1 MTDSERIAAIERA
14 PSLAVARRIAL
25 ESRPGFEQA
34 LFDQLRRTLGTNI
47 ATASH
52 IARVGEAFADGRAAW
67 GHRFRAVRHR
77 LSHRWLASANEYLR
91 AEQATVDPVDGA
103 SMAVGAIDSF
113 ARAGRVARA
122 LREGRRIV
130 TVLRA
135 AARDLDAGRAALNLG
150 NALLWHERVVEAVP
164 VLREAAELLA
174 DAPVEQ
180 AGAWL
185 GLSTAQIDNGTSRD
199 VREPAERAHQAFTE
213 MGMEHY
219 ASIAE
224 QNLAVADLM
233 AGRLDEALERL
244 LRLKASL
251 PATSEEAARNEQHI
265 GETYLRLNM
274 PVESQLAFRDAL
286 GTAAMARLPYSQAQ
300 CHLGLAQAYF
310 ALDRPEAGFASAM
323 KSRSLFNRV
332 GNRAGAALA
341 RAVGTLGSEPL
352 DHDALERIVDELE
365 AHEMRRKTAEVL
377 FTIAESKPDHRA
389 HARGERI
396 VHRHGLFDMEWRM
409 HAASARIAGDSDRL
423 DAYRK
428 MASSMWRTRAI
439 HRSTIA
445 RQHFLRD
452 KDRALREYLGVLLE
466 SPSDESVA
474 EAYGVLAE
482 ARSVSLIDEIVF
494 ARRGALTPEQG
505 ERLQELREKLRE
517 SIADQ
522 DPGGPARRA
531 GPADVREWRREW
543 HEATAPILAAV
554 RPSGAKAPDSVYV
567 AANGRY
573 YLLQGSRAAAL
584 ADQENLDEAV
594 KWLTFDL
601 QEPLIDPA
609 VAPNKVEG
617 ALERLA
623 GSIQFKGG
631 GTVMPDGA
639 LWRAP
644 WAALGP
650 GEPVVSLAPAFQA
663 LYSPAK
669 TPKNVVVWYQS
680 SSQLPHIERE
690 VKAIVDLFPAARI
703 CGSSAEARESLRGG
717 ETDLLHV
724 ATHACMNAWNPMFS
738 YLHFDDGPVFAAE
751 IARGALRPSLVT
763 MSACDSGSVSAVES
777 NEPDGLVRA
786 ALALGPQ
793 SVVASAWPLDDRS
806 SSIFTLPFYRT
817 LRDGGCVLESVRAGR
832 NAVRAHFPH
841 PYYWGP
847 MLIFGGYL
855 YP

>member
-1 MTDSERIAAIERA
+1 MTESERIAAIERA
-14 PSLAVARRIAL
+14 PSLSAARRLAM
-25 ESRPGFEQA
+25 ESEHGFEQT
-34 LFDQLRRTLGTNI
+34 LFDQLRQTLGTNI

-52 IARVGEAFADGRAAW
+52 LARAGEAFADDRAAW

-77 LSHRWLASANEYLR
+77 LSHRWLASANEFLR
-91 AEQATVDPVDGA
+91 AEQATADPIDGA

-113 ARAGRVARA
+113 ARAGRVSRA
-122 LREGRRIV
+122 LKEGRRIV
-130 TVLRA
+130 SLLQKA
-135 AARDLDAGRAALNLG
+135 GRDLDAGRAALNLG

-164 VLREAAELLA
+164 ILQEAAELLGN
-174 DAPVEQ
+174 APVEQ

-185 GLSTAQIDNGTSRD
+185 GLSTAQIDNGTSLD
-199 VREPAERAHQAFTE
+199 VRRPAERALQAFTE
-213 MGMEHY
+213 LGLVHY
-219 ASIAE
+219 ASVAE

-244 LRLKASL
+244 LRLKAAL
-251 PATSEEAARNEQHI
+251 PASSEEYARNEQHI

-274 PVESQLAFRDAL
+274 PVESQQAFRDAL
-286 GTAAMARLPYSQAQ
+286 GAAAMRRLPYSRAQ
-300 CHLGLAQAYF
+300 CQLGLAQTHF
-310 ALDRPEAGFASAM
+310 ALERPDEGIACAM
-323 KSRSLFNRV
+323 KARSLFNKV
-332 GNRAGAALA
+332 GNKAGAALA
-341 RAVGTLGSEPL
+341 RAVGALAAEPL
-352 DHDALERIVDELE
+352 DHETLERIVDELE
-365 AHEMRRKTAEVL
+365 AHEVRRKTAELL
-377 FTIAESKPDHRA
+377 FAIAESKPDLQA

-396 VHRHGLFDMEWRM
+396 VHRHGLVDLEWRM
-409 HAASARIAGDSDRL
+409 HAASARIADDDDRL
-423 DAYRK
+423 DEYRK

-439 HRSTIA
+439 QRSTIA

-474 EAYGVLAE
+474 EAYSVLAE

-494 ARRGALTPEQG
+494 ARRGALTPELG
-505 ERLQELREKLRE
+505 ERLQELRERLRE

-531 GPADVREWRREW
+531 GLADVREWRREW

-554 RPSGAKAPDSVYV
+554 RPAQAKAPDYTYV
-567 AANGRY
+567 AANCRY

-584 ADQENLDEAV
+584 GDQAGLDESL

-601 QEPLIDPA
+601 QEPLIEPT
-609 VAPNKVEG
+609 VAPNRVEG
-617 ALERLA
+617 ALQRLA
-623 GSIQFKGG
+623 DAIQFRGG

-650 GEPVVSLAPAFQA
+650 EEPVVSLAPAFQS
-663 LYSPAK
+663 LYKPTKA
-669 TPKNVVVWYQS
+669 PKNVVVWYQGS
-680 SSQLPHIERE
+680 SRLPHIERE
-690 VKAIVDLFPAARI
+690 VKAIVELFPSARL
-703 CGSSAEARESLRGG
+703 CGSAQEARESLRSG

-724 ATHACMNAWNPMFS
+724 ATHACMNTWNPMFS
-738 YLHFDDGPVFAAE
+738 YLYFDDGPVFAAE
-751 IARGALRPSLVT
+751 IARGSLRPSLVT
-763 MSACDSGSVSAVES
+763 MSACDSGSVTAVES

-793 SVVASAWPLDDRS
+793 SVVASAWPLDDRA
-806 SSIFTLPFYRT
+806 SSIFTVPYYRT
-817 LRDGGCVLESVRAGR
+817 LRDGGGVLESVRAGR
-832 NAVRAHFPH
+832 YAVRSHFAH

-847 MLIFGGYL
+847 MLVFGGYL